1 MVVGPKRER
10 THESFGTTFLR
21 SSSLSVESV
30 YRTPGAVTVNLRS
43 LTTKLRTESDAS
55 TPFHCHLDE
64 NMRCDNVCRSLSYPQ
79 EPLSYSLADRVS
91 ARGRARE
98 RTVRS
103 AAPPWQPLTTAALN
117 AHPHHHPLAVS

>member
-1 MVVGPKRER
+1 MVDGDGGGPKKRANARE
-10 THESFGTTFLR
+10 LR
-21 SSSLSVESV
+21 HNVLAKFKLESV

-91 ARGRARE
+91 ARE
-98 RTVRS
+98 
-103 AAPPWQPLTTAALN
+103 
-117 AHPHHHPLAVS
+117 

>member
-91 ARGRARE
+91 ARE
-98 RTVRS
+98 
-103 AAPPWQPLTTAALN
+103 
-117 AHPHHHPLAVS
+117 